1 MITEGYRA
9 NFETL
14 QRAFAN
20 GDVALLECT
29 DKQTRQPVMVVCAV
43 GFDPATEEYAFTP
56 FAKLFDGN
64 PYEEVDP
71 PTVEVDPPTTEVA
84 P

>member
-1 MITEGYRA
+1 MITKGYRA
-9 NFETL
+9 NFKTL
-14 QRAFAN
+14 QRVFAN
-20 GDVALLECT
+20 GDAVLLECT

-43 GFDPATEEYAFTP
+43 VFDEASEEFVFTP

-71 PTVEVDPPTTEVA
+71 PTEEA
-84 P
+84 AS